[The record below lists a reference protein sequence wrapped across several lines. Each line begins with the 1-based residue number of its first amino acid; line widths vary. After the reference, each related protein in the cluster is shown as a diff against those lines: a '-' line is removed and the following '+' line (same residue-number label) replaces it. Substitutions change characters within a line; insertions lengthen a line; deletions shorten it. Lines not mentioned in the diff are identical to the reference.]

1 MINGR
6 KYVFMRSPFMIK
18 TLLGLLALTLAAG
31 VAFPAPPASRAE
43 ALAAL
48 DNPVT
53 ERRAEAVVWVA
64 NHGRMEDT
72 QLLLKR
78 LHDESHFVRSYA
90 EQGLWLLWSRSGD
103 AGIDRTMARGVEDM
117 QAGRHA
123 EAIATFSE
131 VIRSRPDFA
140 EGWNKR
146 ATAHY
151 LAGEYRKSLAD
162 CDEVVKRNPHHFGA
176 LSGYGQIYFQLEDLE
191 KAIAW
196 WRRAL
201 EVNPNMVGVE
211 LNIKGAEQLQKEK
224 RGRST

>member
-1 MINGR
+1 MT
-6 KYVFMRSPFMIK
+6 S
-18 TLLGLLALTLAAG
+18 TLLLQAALVLTLYAG
-31 VAFPAPPASRAE
+31 AAFPAPPATREE

-48 DNPVT
+48 ENPVT

-64 NHGRMEDT
+64 NHGRMDDT
-72 QLLLKR
+72 GLLLKR
-78 LHDESHFVRSYA
+78 LHDESLFVRGYA
-90 EQGLWLLWSRSGD
+90 ERGLWLLWSRSGNGD
-103 AGIDRTMARGVEDM
+103 IDRVMARGVEQM
-117 QAGRHA
+117 EAGQLA

-131 VIRSRPDFA
+131 VIRRQPDFA

-146 ATAHY
+146 ATVYY
-151 LAGEYRKSLAD
+151 LAGEYHKSLAD
-162 CDEVVKRNPHHFGA
+162 CDEVLKRNPQHFGA
-176 LSGYGQIYFQLEDLE
+176 LSGYGQIYFRLADYE

-211 LNIKGAEQLQKEK
+211 FNIKGAEQLLKDK

>member
-1 MINGR
+1 
-6 KYVFMRSPFMIK
+6 MRSPFVTR
-18 TLLGLLALTLAAG
+18 TLLALAALTLAAG
-31 VAFPAPPASRAE
+31 AAFPAPPASRAE

-48 DNPVT
+48 DDPVT

-72 QLLLKR
+72 ELLLKR
-78 LHDESHFVRSYA
+78 LQRDESPFVRGYA
-90 EQGLWLLWSRSGD
+90 EQGLWLLWSRSGE
-103 AGIDRTMARGVEDM
+103 AATDRVMARGVEEM

-123 EAIATFSE
+123 EAIAAFSE

-162 CDEVVKRNPHHFGA
+162 CDEVIKRNPHHFGA
-176 LSGYGQIYFQLEDLE
+176 LSGYGQIYFRLQEYE

-211 LNIKGAEQLQKEK
+211 INVKGAEQLLKER
-224 RGRST
+224 RGHST

>member
-1 MINGR
+1 MLR
-6 KYVFMRSPFMIK
+6 
-18 TLLGLLALTLAAG
+18 TLLASIALTLAAG
-31 VAFPAPPASRAE
+31 AAFPAPPASRAE

-48 DNPVT
+48 EHPVT

-64 NHGRMEDT
+64 NHGRMDDT
-72 QLLLKR
+72 RLLLKR
-78 LHDESHFVRSYA
+78 LHDESPFVRGYA

-123 EAIATFSE
+123 EAVAAFSE

-151 LAGEYRKSLAD
+151 LAGEYRQSLSD
-162 CDEVVKRNPHHFGA
+162 CDEVVKRNPYHFGA
-176 LSGYGQIYFQLEDLE
+176 LSGYGQIYFKLEEFDQ
-191 KAIAW
+191 AIAW

-201 EVNPNMVGVE
+201 EVNPNMLGVE
-211 LNIKGAEQLQKEK
+211 INIRNTEQLLKQK